1 MIKYIIYG
9 ILGFIQGFT
18 EPLPISSSGHL
29 MLVNYV
35 FNVDFLSDGNF
46 LIISNF
52 ASFLAILFIFRKD
65 IIDLLKSFF
74 IYLRKKE
81 KRKELN
87 SKYKYCWLIIIGTI
101 PVGIT
106 GLLMKDF
113 VTKDVSPKFLG
124 IAFLVTSLSLFI
136 VRNIKGEK
144 NDKDI
149 TIKDALVIGLLQ
161 AVTICPGISRSG
173 TVLVGCLLCGL
184 SRSTALKYTFMLYFP
199 VSIASMGLEVF
210 ELIKIP
216 NINELLPMYG
226 VGFLV
231 AGIVTLL
238 SYNWLS
244 KLVKDGKLWK
254 FSIYTLLLSIFIFIY
269 FR

>member
-29 MLVNYV
+29 MLFNYV

-65 IIDLLKSFF
+65 IKLLIKSFF
-74 IYLRKKE
+74 TYIFQKK
-81 KRKELN
+81 KRKNLASN
-87 SKYKYCWLIIIGTI
+87 FKYCLLIIIGTI
-101 PVGIT
+101 PVGIS
-106 GLLMKDF
+106 GLIFKDI

-124 IAFLVTSLSLFI
+124 IAFLITSLSLFI
-136 VRNIKGEK
+136 VRNIKGKK
-144 NDKDI
+144 NDEDI
-149 TIKDALVIGLLQ
+149 TYKDAILIGLLE
-161 AVTICPGISRSG
+161 AITICPGISRSG

-184 SRSTALKYTFMLYFP
+184 NKPTALKFTFMLYFP
-199 VSIASMGLEVF
+199 VSVASMGLETF
-210 ELIKIP
+210 ELLKIP
-216 NINELLPMYG
+216 SLNELIPVYG

-244 KLVKDGKLWK
+244 KLVKNGKLWK
-254 FSIYTLLLSIFIFIY
+254 FSIYTLLLAIFIFIY

>member
-52 ASFLAILFIFRKD
+52 ASFLAIIFIFKKD
-65 IIDLLKSFF
+65 ISILIKSFF
-74 IYLRKKE
+74 TYLIKKE
-81 KRKELN
+81 KRKELA

-101 PVGIT
+101 PVGIN
-106 GLLMKDF
+106 GLLLKDF

-124 IAFLVTSLSLFI
+124 VSFLITSLSLFI
-136 VRNIKGEK
+136 VRNINGVK
-144 NDKDI
+144 NDEDI
-149 TIKDALVIGLLQ
+149 TIKDAILIGLLQ
-161 AVTICPGISRSG
+161 AITICPGISRSG

-184 SRSTALKYTFMLYFP
+184 SRPTALKYTFMLYFP
-199 VSIASMGLEVF
+199 VSIASMGLEVI

-216 NINELLPMYG
+216 NLNELLPVYG

-231 AGIVTLL
+231 AGVVTLL
-238 SYNWLS
+238 SYNWLN

-254 FSIYTLLLSIFIFIY
+254 FSIYTLLLAIFIFIY

>member
-1 MIKYIIYG
+1 MIKYIIYA

-65 IIDLLKSFF
+65 IITLTKSFF
-74 IYLRKKE
+74 TYLRKKA
-81 KRKELN
+81 KRKELAP
-87 SKYKYCWLIIIGTI
+87 KYKYCWLIIIGTI
-101 PVGIT
+101 PVGIS
-106 GLLMKDF
+106 GLILKDF
-113 VTKDVSPKFLG
+113 VEKDVSPKFLG
-124 IAFLVTSLSLFI
+124 IAFLITSLSLFI
-136 VRNIKGEK
+136 VRNIKGKK
-144 NDKDI
+144 NDEDI
-149 TIKDALVIGLLQ
+149 TIKDAILVGLLQ

-184 SRSTALKYTFMLYFP
+184 SRPTALKYTFMLYFP

-210 ELIKIP
+210 ALIKIP
-216 NINELLPMYG
+216 NISELLPMYG
-226 VGFLV
+226 VGFLA
-231 AGIVTLL
+231 AGIVTLF

-244 KLVKDGKLWK
+244 KLVKNGKLWK
-254 FSIYTLLLSIFIFIY
+254 FSIYTLLLAIFIFIY